1 MKMSIRFPNL
11 GLDFTEVW
19 KSLEIFGFEITFY
32 GILICVG
39 MLVGIWFVILETKR
53 RNQDQNLV
61 LSTVICA
68 LLGGFVGARLYYVA
82 FSWSLY
88 RDNWWAIFNV
98 RDGGFAIYGGILG
111 GAFAA
116 WIFSK
121 VKKIAFLEMA
131 DTACMG
137 LLIGQIIGRW
147 GDFFNRDSFG
157 YYTDGLSAM
166 ALPLSS
172 VDYRHVTAQMVEHQQ
187 TVGEITFIQAH
198 PAFLYEI
205 IWNLVLLIL
214 ILGLRRRKRFQGEVF
229 FIYLT
234 GYGLGR
240 FWIEGIRTDQL
251 LISGT
256 SLGVSCVLSAI
267 LVVIGSFTIIARE
280 TMERKRAKVRRQ
292 VSEVEYAEFTEETNG
307 SIEGEDR
314 SLEKQ
319 AGQPSDQQGGHS
331 QESGAE

>member
-1 MKMSIRFPNL
+1 
-11 GLDFTEVW
+11 
-19 KSLEIFGFEITFY
+19 
-32 GILICVG
+32 
-39 MLVGIWFVILETKR
+39 
-53 RNQDQNLV
+53 
-61 LSTVICA
+61 
-68 LLGGFVGARLYYVA
+68 
-82 FSWSLY
+82 
-88 RDNWWAIFNV
+88 
-98 RDGGFAIYGGILG
+98 
-111 GAFAA
+111 
-116 WIFSK
+116 
-121 VKKIAFLEMA
+121 
-131 DTACMG
+131 
-137 LLIGQIIGRW
+137 IIGRW

-331 QESGAE
+331 QESGSE